1 MKMISNGLKYLKA
14 IFLKFFSLHTDSII
28 FPSNFFFFF
37 FKKMNIY
44 ALPMG
49 GNINLGTNPFS

>member
-1 MKMISNGLKYLKA
+1 MISNGLKYLKA

-37 FKKMNIY
+37 FQKNEY
-44 ALPMG
+44 LRVTHG
-49 GNINLGTNPFS
+49 W

>member
-14 IFLKFFSLHTDSII
+14 IFFKFFSLHTDSII
-28 FPSNFFFFF
+28 FPSKFFF